1 MSCLHF
7 EHMTQGEDNSNLAPG
22 REEPNLSILG
32 GLKDETKIRQSSTTS
47 QLNRSLFCLDC
58 FIAICIICS
67 RLFLS
72 TDLLLF
78 Q

>member
-7 EHMTQGEDNSNLAPG
+7 EHITQGEDNSNLV
-22 REEPNLSILG
+22 PNLSILA

-58 FIAICIICS
+58 FIAICINCS
-67 RLFLS
+67 DLFLS

-78 Q
+78 

>member
-22 REEPNLSILG
+22 REVPNLSILA

-47 QLNRSLFCLDC
+47 QLFSLDC

-67 RLFLS
+67 HLFLS